1 MTVATNL
8 DHLWATWKPTET
20 KPDSDV
26 KQDMDNLSLNKGY
39 VHHQISCSMRRELT
53 SRMDAKTKSSE
64 FETSARKNKLEMYK
78 EIISIYHKETNN
90 RMYNKRWEEL
100 HDPALVKI
108 SLEQRLEQG
117 SKGKDAANA

>member
-1 MTVATNL
+1 MGHMEAYR
-8 DHLWATWKPTET
+8 E
-20 KPDSDV
+20 
-26 KQDMDNLSLNKGY
+26 QDRAGRKGGHAQPVPQQGVCPLSRP
-39 VHHQISCSMRRELT
+39 CSASRELI
-53 SRMDAKTKSSE
+53 SRTDAKTKSSD
-64 FETSARKNKLEMYK
+64 FETSARKNKLDMYK
-78 EIISIYHKETNN
+78 EIISFYHQETNN